1 MSAERAGLKP
11 VAAVKPAGEPPPSK
25 APAAA
30 ARRSLS
36 ARHPWLAPRIAIPVA
51 AVIVAVQL
59 PFLHAVL
66 RGAAPVAVA
75 VPYKDNFDRATLGD
89 AWWSNGGLWRIAD
102 GRVYSPGVG
111 NNPLWLKARLP
122 PDVRVEFDVRSEGP
136 DGDIKWEMY
145 GDGRNHST
153 GYIFLFG
160 AWRNRESRICKL
172 DEHALTQDE
181 ARAQLAARPYPRQR
195 ELMEA
200 IQQPFVQWSARRDL
214 TQMEKGE
221 YWQRDTPF
229 VVKRGDLKVERG
241 RTYHV
246 VVTKHGGKLRWEMDG
261 QLALE
266 MDDPAPLSGTGHDRF
281 GFSSWANDTYFDNL
295 SITPL

>member
-1 MSAERAGLKP
+1 MSAERAAGAKAVPEPRPAADRTLAPPKP
-11 VAAVKPAGEPPPSK
+11 VP
-25 APAAA
+25 
-30 ARRSLS
+30 
-36 ARHPWLAPRIAIPVA
+36 RHPWLLPRIAVPVA
-51 AVIVAVQL
+51 IAILAVQL
-59 PFLHAVL
+59 PFIHAVL
-66 RGAAPVAVA
+66 RGPAPIAAA
-75 VPYKDNFDRATLGD
+75 VPFEDAFDRATLGD
-89 AWWSNGGLWRIAD
+89 AWWSNGGHWRIVD
-102 GRVYSPGVG
+102 GQLYSPGVG

-153 GYIFLFG
+153 GYVFLFG

-181 ARAQLAARPYPRQR
+181 ARAQLAATARPYPRPMDFI
-195 ELMEA
+195 ETLSA
-200 IQQPFVQWSARRDL
+200 PFVRWSARRDL
-214 TQMEKGE
+214 ERMEKGE

-229 VVKRGDLKVERG
+229 VVKRVDLKVERG
-241 RTYHV
+241 RSYHV
-246 VVTKHGGKLRWEMDG
+246 VVTKQGGLLRWEMDG
-261 QLALE
+261 QPALE
-266 MDDPAPLSGTGHDRF
+266 MNDPAPLSGTGHDRF